1 MFLAAFFCRFYRV
14 WADFSF
20 LHLLDNCFGFC
31 FSFYLIS
38 RNMFMFIVCFIHSF
52 WTCGNQ
58 NQWCDYTFCCLPPTS
73 SGQLLWWWQQLSCK
87 VSINLLDWYF
97 SPVDSFPPRKASFS
111 TSLLFAARVRGNL
124 STHFP
129 ETLCQI
135 AAQTLVRIS
144 ASWAPPQIYV
154 CSSRPL
160 SPLLLCF
167 ACLTGYL
174 HAVSSVSLC
183 LPVIASVIMTNT
195 RRGLLV
201 PQHLVSSC
209 CRCDWAG
216 PVC

>member
-1 MFLAAFFCRFYRV
+1 
-14 WADFSF
+14 
-20 LHLLDNCFGFC
+20 
-31 FSFYLIS
+31 
-38 RNMFMFIVCFIHSF
+38 MFIVCFIHSF

-97 SPVDSFPPRKASFS
+97 SPVDNFPPCKASFS

-124 STHFP
+124 SSHFP

-135 AAQTLVRIS
+135 AAQTLARVS

-154 CSSRPL
+154 CSSWPS

-183 LPVIASVIMTNT
+183 LPVIASDILPYVIINDKHRERVTCT
-195 RRGLLV
+195 AAPGQLLLQV
-201 PQHLVSSC
+201 WLSRTCLLGRNPGSVIHNCACTAVYSGYIITVH
-209 CRCDWAG
+209 R
-216 PVC
+216 